1 MKAVVQTRYGA
12 PDEVLEIREVPKP
25 ACGADE
31 VLVRVRA
38 ASVHP
43 DVWHMV
49 TGRPYFLRCMG
60 AGLRRPKN
68 PIPGID
74 MAGEVEAVGGNVTG
88 FAPGDAVF
96 GESHTGFQWV
106 NGGAYAEY
114 VAVPSSVLALKPEA
128 VPFAEAASV
137 PTAGIIAFDNLRAC
151 GPLQASH
158 KVLINGAAGCV
169 GSIALQ
175 LAKAAGAHVT
185 AVDATHKLELM
196 RRLGADAVVDYTKG
210 DITTTSERYDL
221 LFDVASNL
229 TFSGCKR
236 LLTPTGK
243 YIWIGH
249 DHFGR
254 NGKSVFGSI
263 PHALGLVARSLF
275 DRRLP
280 RLGPSTPKGEVMGLL
295 KALLE
300 SGKLTPMV
308 DKVFP
313 LEQVGDALRY
323 LQEGRAVGRIVLVP

>member
-1 MKAVVQTRYGA
+1 
-12 PDEVLEIREVPKP
+12 
-25 ACGADE
+25 
-31 VLVRVRA
+31 
-38 ASVHP
+38 
-43 DVWHMV
+43 
-49 TGRPYFLRCMG
+49 
-60 AGLRRPKN
+60 
-68 PIPGID
+68 
-74 MAGEVEAVGGNVTG
+74 
-88 FAPGDAVF
+88 
-96 GESHTGFQWV
+96 
-106 NGGAYAEY
+106 
-114 VAVPSSVLALKPEA
+114 
-128 VPFAEAASV
+128 
-137 PTAGIIAFDNLRAC
+137 
-151 GPLQASH
+151 
-158 KVLINGAAGCV
+158 
-169 GSIALQ
+169 
-175 LAKAAGAHVT
+175 
-185 AVDATHKLELM
+185 M

>member
-137 PTAGIIAFDNLRAC
+137 PTAGSLPSTIYEPVVRFKRATRC
-151 GPLQASH
+151 S
-158 KVLINGAAGCV
+158 
-169 GSIALQ
+169 S
-175 LAKAAGAHVT
+175 T
-185 AVDATHKLELM
+185 EL
-196 RRLGADAVVDYTKG
+196 LGA
-210 DITTTSERYDL
+210 
-221 LFDVASNL
+221 
-229 TFSGCKR
+229 SG
-236 LLTPTGK
+236 
-243 YIWIGH
+243 
-249 DHFGR
+249 
-254 NGKSVFGSI
+254 
-263 PHALGLVARSLF
+263 ALRSS
-275 DRRLP
+275 LP
-280 RLGPSTPKGEVMGLL
+280 RRPVRTLRLSTQRT
-295 KALLE
+295 
-300 SGKLTPMV
+300 SSS
-308 DKVFP
+308 
-313 LEQVGDALRY
+313 
-323 LQEGRAVGRIVLVP
+323 